1 MPRAHYNE
9 QLAAMVQTAVDGT
22 VDLARNVLTTC
33 STSRENCS
41 HMKENFG
48 IVTKGRFSPGQNVR

>member
-33 STSRENCS
+33 STSWVNFS
-41 HMKENFG
+41 YMKENFETQSVHCYCLYL
-48 IVTKGRFSPGQNVR
+48 I